1 MGQPELGTPTSSA
14 QPQRPAVRSRIT
26 VALVGLAAVSVLVA
40 ATAPLWGRFG
50 GPVSPL
56 FWHGIASGLALMVAG
71 LIGLRWRSSRAIA
84 HLLLGA
90 SILYFIAY
98 LVFSGDGLAYTIGL
112 LIRGTWL
119 IVAGHAVVAF
129 PEGRLRSRLERV
141 VVGAMYAWSL
151 GFRLF
156 LPFIDPREF
165 GCADCPAHVLLVE
178 SNRDVATFIARA
190 DSVIPI
196 VVTIGVLVVLA
207 RRWRQATNPERRVLT
222 PVYLVLGINVVTA
235 IALFVADGL
244 SMAGALSDADHEI
257 VIIMERTSLALLP
270 IGMLVG
276 MIRGVLA
283 RSAVGN
289 LLVRVAAGR
298 MPDELERDA
307 AWALG
312 DPGLVLAI
320 RGRGADSFVDSAGR
334 EVDLAGARPEEVTYV
349 SAPGEDEVALL
360 HDRFLAV
367 DQPELL
373 DAVVA
378 ATRMAL
384 ENRRLTESMALIQAV
399 PPGLAE
405 RLQRD
410 GVRIGESERR
420 SVTIL
425 MSDIREYSRIAE
437 HADPIA
443 LASQLHEHRVAM
455 SGAITR
461 HSGTVMQYV
470 GDSVFAVFG
479 VPVQMKGHATS
490 AVLAGAEMQETQRRM
505 NMNWQSAGLP
515 EFPIGIG
522 VTTGDVAAG
531 LLGSEEHVE
540 YSVVGD
546 VVNLAQRIQA
556 WAAPGDVVMDD
567 ATYAAVKPSVR
578 AVALSPQRVKGREAI
593 VAAYRI
599 ETSSI
604 R

>member
-1 MGQPELGTPTSSA
+1 M
-14 QPQRPAVRSRIT
+14 
-26 VALVGLAAVSVLVA
+26 ALVGLAAVSVLVA

-71 LIGLRWRSSRAIA
+71 LIGLGWRSSRAIA

-129 PEGRLRSRLERV
+129 PEGRLRSRLERF

-151 GFRLF
+151 GFRIF
-156 LPFIDPREF
+156 LPLIDPREF

-190 DSVIPI
+190 DSVIPV
-196 VVTIGVLVVLA
+196 VVTIGVLVILA

-235 IALFVADGL
+235 VALFVADGL
-244 SMAGALSDADHEI
+244 SMAGALSEADLEI
-257 VIIMERTSLALLP
+257 VIIMERTSLSLLP

-312 DPGLVLAI
+312 DPGMVLAI
-320 RGRGADSFVDSAGR
+320 RSRGADSFVDSAGR
-334 EVDLAGARPEEVTYV
+334 EVDLAAARPEEVTYV

-360 HDRFLAV
+360 HDRFLAI

-384 ENRRLTESMALIQAV
+384 ENRRLSESMALIQAI
-399 PPGLAE
+399 PAGLAE

-425 MSDIREYSRIAE
+425 MSDIRDYSSIAE

-455 SGAITR
+455 SGAIAR
-461 HSGTVMQYV
+461 HGGTVMQYV

-479 VPVQMKGHATS
+479 VPMPLEAHAEN
-490 AVLAGAEMQETQRRM
+490 AVLAGAEMQQSQRRM
-505 NMNWQSAGLP
+505 NENWQTAGLP

-556 WAAPGDVVMDD
+556 WAGPGDVVVDA
-567 ATYAAVKPSVR
+567 ATYAAVKPSVL

-599 ETSSI
+599 EASSI
-604 R
+604 P

>member
-1 MGQPELGTPTSSA
+1 
-14 QPQRPAVRSRIT
+14 
-26 VALVGLAAVSVLVA
+26 
-40 ATAPLWGRFG
+40 
-50 GPVSPL
+50 
-56 FWHGIASGLALMVAG
+56 
-71 LIGLRWRSSRAIA
+71 
-84 HLLLGA
+84 
-90 SILYFIAY
+90 
-98 LVFSGDGLAYTIGL
+98 
-112 LIRGTWL
+112 
-119 IVAGHAVVAF
+119 
-129 PEGRLRSRLERV
+129 
-141 VVGAMYAWSL
+141 MYAWSL

-156 LPFIDPREF
+156 VPFIDPREL

-178 SNRDVATFIARA
+178 SNHDVATFIGRA
-190 DSVIPI
+190 DSIIPI

-207 RRWRQATNPERRVLT
+207 RRWRHATNPERRVLS

-235 IALFVADGL
+235 ITLFVADAL
-244 SMAGALSDADHEI
+244 LIAGALSEADHEI
-257 VIIMERTSLALLP
+257 AIIVERTSLALLP

-360 HDRFLAV
+360 HDRFLGV
-367 DQPELL
+367 DQPDLL

-384 ENRRLTESMALIQAV
+384 ENRRLSESIALIQAV
-399 PPGLAE
+399 PAGLAE

-425 MSDIREYSRIAE
+425 MSDIRGYSRIAE

-455 SGAITR
+455 NRAIAR
-461 HSGTVMQYV
+461 HNGTVMQFV

-479 VPVQMKGHATS
+479 VPLPVEDHAKS
-490 AVLAGAEMQETQRRM
+490 AVLAGAEMQHSQRRI
-505 NMNWQSAGLP
+505 NENWQTAGLP

-556 WAAPGDVVMDD
+556 WAGPGEVVVDD

-578 AVALSPQRVKGREAI
+578 AVALSHQRVKGREAI

-599 ETSSI
+599 EMPTT

>member
-1 MGQPELGTPTSSA
+1 VGQPELATPTSA
-14 QPQRPAVRSRIT
+14 PAQRPAVRGRTTI
-26 VALVGLAAVSVLVA
+26 ALVGLTVVSVFVA
-40 ATAPLWGRFG
+40 ATAPLWWRFG

-56 FWHGIASGLALMVAG
+56 FWHGIASGLALAVAG

-112 LIRGTWL
+112 LVRGTWL

-165 GCADCPAHVLLVE
+165 GCTDCPAHVLLLE
-178 SNRDVATFIARA
+178 PNRDVATFIARA

-196 VVTIGVLVVLA
+196 VVTIGVLTVLA
-207 RRWRQATNPERRVLT
+207 RRWRQATKPERRVLT
-222 PVYLVLGINVVTA
+222 PVYLVLGINAVTA
-235 IALFVADGL
+235 IALFVADAL
-244 SMAGALSDADHEI
+244 LMTGALSEADHEI
-257 VIIMERTSLALLP
+257 VIIVERTSLALLP
-270 IGMLVG
+270 IGMTVG
-276 MIRGVLA
+276 IIRGVLA

-312 DPGLVLAI
+312 DPGLVLAV
-320 RGRGADSFVDSAGR
+320 RGRGTDSFVDSSGR
-334 EVDLAGARPEEVTYV
+334 EVDLAVASPEQVTYV
-349 SAPGEDEVALL
+349 TAPGEDEVALL
-360 HDRFLAV
+360 HDRFLAL

-384 ENRRLTESMALIQAV
+384 ENRRLSESMALIQAA
-399 PPGLAE
+399 PLGLAE

-410 GVRIGESERR
+410 GVRIGESETR

-425 MSDIREYSRIAE
+425 MSDIRDYSTIAE
-437 HADPIA
+437 RVDPTA
-443 LASQLHEHRVAM
+443 LAAQLHEHRVAM
-455 SGAITR
+455 SHAIAI

-479 VPVQMKGHATS
+479 VPVPVAEHARG
-490 AVLAGAEMQETQRRM
+490 AVLAAAEMQRVQREINEAWR
-505 NMNWQSAGLP
+505 SAGLP

-531 LLGSEEHVE
+531 LLGSDEHVE

-546 VVNLAQRIQA
+546 VVNLAQRIQS
-556 WAAPGDVVMDD
+556 WAGPGEVVVDE
-567 ATYAAVKPSVR
+567 ATHAAVQAGVT
-578 AVALSPQRVKGREAI
+578 ATALSPQRVKGRDAV

-599 ETSSI
+599 ETI
-604 R
+604 TIP